1 MSTVPVQAAPQGDQ
15 RPKKERFIEFVQDRI
30 KSDAGTRA
38 RLRRS
43 LRSDGEITSD
53 ALWVIGGWLPTDLDG
68 ALIWARV
75 AAGCAAYSKQ
85 TYFAADGPEGR
96 PFQASVAG
104 QLARPE
110 VKENSAQRIL
120 EHITREGMETAQRL
134 NHVARALEICPHPER
149 IDWARLIGDL
159 EGLAEGGERAL
170 RARLRWY
177 RAYHQVGSAEADSI
191 QRGEAPERND
201 HND

>member
-15 RPKKERFIEFVQDRI
+15 RPNERFIRFVQDRI

-43 LRSDGEITSD
+43 LRADGEITSD
-53 ALWVIGGWLPTDLDG
+53 ALWIIGGWLPSDPDM

-75 AAGCAAYSKQ
+75 AAWCAAFSKQ
-85 TYFAADGPEGR
+85 TDYAADRPESR
-96 PFQASVAG
+96 RFQSTVAG
-104 QLARPE
+104 QLAHPE
-110 VKENSAQRIL
+110 VNENSAQRIL
-120 EHITREGMETAQRL
+120 EHMTREGMETAQRL

-149 IDWARLIGDL
+149 IDWAWLIGDL
-159 EGLAEGGERAL
+159 VGLAEGGERAL
-170 RARLRWY
+170 KARLRWY
-177 RAYHQVGSAEADSI
+177 RAYHQVGSAETDSI